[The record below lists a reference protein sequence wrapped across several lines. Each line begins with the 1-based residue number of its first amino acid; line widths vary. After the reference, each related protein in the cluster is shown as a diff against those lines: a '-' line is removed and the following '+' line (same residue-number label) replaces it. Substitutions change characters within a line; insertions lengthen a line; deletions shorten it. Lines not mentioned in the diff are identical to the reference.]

1 MEVEESHQS
10 QPEQQ
15 GSPYWNHEAK
25 DLPLHRRKSTP
36 SSSRTSASRF
46 STSTM

>member
-10 QPEQQ
+10 QPEQH

-25 DLPLHRRKSTP
+25 DFPLHRRKSTP